1 MGERSEV
8 ESLTKLVNEKSTEI
22 EQKLKEIEELQMTL
36 SDVKIVNEQNVID
49 IGSKDR
55 TTDENNKKIKK
66 LSRENKVLTN
76 KIEYIK
82 TKSAQAS
89 DDLKNME
96 KQLDTSEIEL
106 KDLKKKVSNSNI
118 LIAELEEDR
127 KTKDLNISEY
137 KLVIKSNEEAHSE
150 TTHKL
155 KDKETEAEVP
165 GHKLEEVLKHQ
176 ESIKT
181 EKEQEQKRSKEKLE
195 EITTLALS
203 LESDVKQKDITIENM
218 ISVSQIKDGELE
230 ELKLL

>member
-55 TTDENNKKIKK
+55 TIDENNKNIKK
-66 LSRENKVLTN
+66 LSGEYKVLTN

-106 KDLKKKVSNSNI
+106 KDLEKKVSNS
-118 LIAELEEDR
+118 
-127 KTKDLNISEY
+127 
-137 KLVIKSNEEAHSE
+137 
-150 TTHKL
+150 
-155 KDKETEAEVP
+155 
-165 GHKLEEVLKHQ
+165 
-176 ESIKT
+176 
-181 EKEQEQKRSKEKLE
+181 
-195 EITTLALS
+195 
-203 LESDVKQKDITIENM
+203 
-218 ISVSQIKDGELE
+218 
-230 ELKLL
+230 